1 MKSPLF
7 PRLDMLETALEE
19 NLPVWQCIQ
28 SKGVYIR
35 FNDYQH
41 WLETTDEETSA
52 QKFQPIEVTPEDARA
67 KICPESGGLL
77 RRFHIS
83 AELPIH
89 LDWSP
94 GSGGIWLDG
103 GEWQLLK
110 QHKLHRQLHNVISD
124 SWQRDIR
131 RDAKK
136 ALSKQRMEEKLGE
149 TDFQKAIEFKD
160 WLSNHLHR
168 SEILAFLQHND

>member
-7 PRLDMLETALEE
+7 PKLEMIEITLEAD
-19 NLPVWQCIQ
+19 LPAWKCVQ

-35 FNDYQH
+35 FNDYQQ
-41 WLETTDEETSA
+41 WLETTDEENTT
-52 QKFQPIEVTPEDARA
+52 QEFQPIEATPEDARA
-67 KICPESGGLL
+67 KRCPESGGLF
-77 RRFHIS
+77 RRYHIS
-83 AELPIH
+83 PKLPIH

-103 GEWQLLK
+103 GEWELLK
-110 QHKLHRQLHNVISD
+110 QHGLHRQLHNVISD
-124 SWQRDIR
+124 SWQRGIR
-131 RDAKK
+131 RDARKV
-136 ALSKQRMEEKLGE
+136 LSKQRMAEKLGE
-149 TDFQKAIEFKD
+149 TDFQKVIELRT